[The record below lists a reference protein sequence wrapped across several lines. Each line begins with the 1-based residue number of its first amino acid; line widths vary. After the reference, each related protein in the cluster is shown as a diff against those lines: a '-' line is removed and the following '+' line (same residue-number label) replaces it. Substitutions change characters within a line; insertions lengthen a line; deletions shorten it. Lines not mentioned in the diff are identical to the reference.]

1 MFVDIVVC
9 FYSVLV
15 VVQCVLCER
24 AIAFGAIEHSRIFL
38 MGPEP

>member
-1 MFVDIVVC
+1 MFVDIVV
-9 FYSVLV
+9 FLYVLV

-38 MGPEP
+38 VGPEP